1 MTKLHFE
8 DFEPGST
15 AHYGGV
21 TVDSDAMLAYA
32 REFDAQPMHLSDSA
46 AAETMAGKLI
56 ASGWFTAALN
66 MRMIAEDFVLR
77 TASMGSPGVSELK
90 WSKPVHAGD
99 VLTGVRH
106 VLDRRPSLSKP
117 DRGFVN
123 FRFVVSNQRGETVL
137 DQTNLIMVARRGRA
151 ALPDAATRPFVNDK
165 VDLPEFTDV
174 RHDTIPFYEDL
185 VIGER
190 LDLGALAF
198 PEHDVI
204 RFARAFDPQYFHVDP
219 NAAKGSLFG
228 GLIASGWHTAAGWMG
243 CMVRNRT
250 QAAMG
255 AMARGERPARLGPSP
270 GFTQLRWIKP
280 VFAGDTIRYTS
291 AIIGKRVSAS
301 RPEWGLVR
309 HFNTGVN
316 QHGDVV
322 FSFHGNVFWERR
334 KR

>member
-1 MTKLHFE
+1 MTMLHFE
-8 DFEPGST
+8 DFEPGSAT
-15 AHYGGV
+15 SYGGV
-21 TVDSDAMLAYA
+21 TVDRDAMLAFA
-32 REFDAQPMHLSDSA
+32 QEFDAQPMHLSDGA
-46 AAETMAGKLI
+46 AAGTMAGKLI

-66 MRMIAEDFVLR
+66 MRMMADEFALR
-77 TASMGSPGVSELK
+77 TAGMGSPGVSELK
-90 WSKPVHAGD
+90 WSRPVHAGD

-106 VLDRRPSLSKP
+106 VLDRRPSLTKP

-123 FRFVVSNQRGETVL
+123 FRFVVSNQHGETVL
-137 DQTNLIMVARRGRA
+137 DQTNLIMIARRGREA
-151 ALPDAATRPFVNDK
+151 VADAEAQPFVK
-165 VDLPEFTDV
+165 AKPDLPEFKDV

-190 LDLGALAF
+190 LELGARAF
-198 PEHDVI
+198 PEQDIV

-219 NAAKGSLFG
+219 VAAKGSLFG

-243 CMVRNRT
+243 SMVSNRT
-250 QAAMG
+250 AAAMG

-280 VFAGDTIRYTS
+280 VFAGDIIRYTS

-301 RPEWGLVR
+301 RPDWGLVR
-309 HFNTGVN
+309 HYNTGMN

-322 FSFHGNVFWERR
+322 FAFHGNVFWERR